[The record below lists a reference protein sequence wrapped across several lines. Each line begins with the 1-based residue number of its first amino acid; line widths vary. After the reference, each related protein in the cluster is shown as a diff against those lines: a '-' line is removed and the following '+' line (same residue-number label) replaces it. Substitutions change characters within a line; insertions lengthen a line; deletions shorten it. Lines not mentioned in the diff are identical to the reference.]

1 MRPNGRASTK
11 KNGAKGVFARARA
24 ISSKKRNPVFKL
36 LELGY
41 LVPSMSV
48 DRVKAPTSSTY
59 GMRGE
64 QGN

>member
-48 DRVKAPTSSTY
+48 
-59 GMRGE
+59 E
-64 QGN
+64 